1 MRLEVRR
8 LKFLRLLEIMVSFL
22 DDVSIFT
29 VYGSLPD
36 ENLLLFCFYI
46 NLTSPSDT
54 GNEALPP
61 APVLPSRKSCIV
73 AKPQRPSTRPI
84 TDK

>member
-1 MRLEVRR
+1 MRLEVRQ
-8 LKFLRLLEIMVSFL
+8 LKFLRLLEIMASFWMMCL
-22 DDVSIFT
+22 YLA
-29 VYGSLPD
+29 YGSLPD

-54 GNEALPP
+54 GNAALPP
-61 APVLPSRKSCIV
+61 APVLPSRKSRIV
-73 AKPQRPSTRPI
+73 AKPRRPSTRQI